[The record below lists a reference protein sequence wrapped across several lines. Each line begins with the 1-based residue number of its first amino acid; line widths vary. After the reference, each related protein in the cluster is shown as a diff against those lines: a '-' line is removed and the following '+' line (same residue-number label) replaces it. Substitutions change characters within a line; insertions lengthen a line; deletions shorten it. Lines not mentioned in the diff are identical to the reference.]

1 MIFGVFQLVTSS
13 IEDVIKQHIQVSKD
27 LLSQVDNISSVC
39 NVITCSLNSG
49 KKILIF
55 GNGGSAGDS
64 QHIAAEFINKFR
76 FDRKPLPA
84 IALTTDS
91 SIITAISNDSG
102 YQHVFEKQIQALGS
116 KGDIALAITTSDFSN
131 NDNHSK
137 VMEFALK
144 VAKEKNLVTIGL
156 VSKKSKN
163 ILELLDY
170 SIIVPSTDTPRIQ
183 ESHILIAHILCEIVE
198 SNLFKEVSK

>member
-1 MIFGVFQLVTSS
+1 M
-13 IEDVIKQHIQVSKD
+13 IEDIIKQHINVSQGILSIVESINIVSK
-27 LLSQVDNISSVC
+27 VIISSLR
-39 NVITCSLNSG
+39 NG
-49 KKILIF
+49 GKILIF

-144 VAKEKNLVTIGL
+144 VAKEKNMVTIGL

-198 SNLFKEVSK
+198 SNLFKEVSQ